1 MEANGEELGLE
12 SWERGTPRPDHRYCS
27 ANSSPYWA
35 ELLSQPETRCCSK
48 EPQNG
53 VYQGTVECLLLP
65 FWTWVSLSV
74 HGGGRLDQMVP
85 GASSLLPSLPQ
96 SGRGP
101 QLGLVHP
108 RVWGQADLRC
118 PRQRT
123 ALSAEKSEKKNRWDL
138 GSWADLFWMEGNSP
152 LVPSKTAQCSGCRW
166 EPQGKTKIPNPVTS
180 VVTSPRVSLYC
191 PSDKDFSA

>member
-53 VYQGTVECLLLP
+53 VYQGTAECLLLP

-85 GASSLLPSLPQ
+85 HASSLLPSLPQ
-96 SGRGP
+96 FWTWTTAGTSPPQGVRAGRSQVP
-101 QLGLVHP
+101 Q
-108 RVWGQADLRC
+108 
-118 PRQRT
+118 
-123 ALSAEKSEKKNRWDL
+123 AENCT
-138 GSWADLFWMEGNSP
+138 
-152 LVPSKTAQCSGCRW
+152 VRW
-166 EPQGKTKIPNPVTS
+166 EERKEKPVGS
-180 VVTSPRVSLYC
+180 GLLGWLVLNGRE
-191 PSDKDFSA
+191 